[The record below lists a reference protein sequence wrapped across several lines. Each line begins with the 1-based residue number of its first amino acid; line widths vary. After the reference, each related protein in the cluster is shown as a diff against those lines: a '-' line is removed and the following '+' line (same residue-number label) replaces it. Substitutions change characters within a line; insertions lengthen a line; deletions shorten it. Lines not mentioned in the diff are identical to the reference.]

1 MFINLKTL
9 KDNPGEELLLILNSK
24 GLFEKKEY
32 NGKSWNNYKYEVI
45 QDGTV
50 FFLDATDA
58 LHRKL
63 SALDQGSSFNLS
75 YEEFTSNDGEL
86 RHYWKVEAVNEKPK
100 YENIKS
106 NEFKDHLN
114 RVKQASSNVKNLSD
128 KIKEENTT
136 YTNGARFGMI
146 FNNVVKIFIANKM
159 NMSTE
164 EIVNTFKRVEGWVEA
179 CENPAKLPLATKDNE
194 PVSRE
199 MLDNIVYDA
208 DDLPF

>member
-9 KDNPGEELLLILNSK
+9 KDNPGQEITLTLNS
-24 GLFEKKEY
+24 GGVFEKKEY

-45 QDGTV
+45 QDGQV
-50 FFLDATDA
+50 YSLDATDA

-63 SALDQGSSFNLS
+63 STLDQNTTFNLS
-75 YEEFTSNDGEL
+75 YEEFTSNEGQL
-86 RHYWKVEAVNEKPK
+86 RHYWNVELFEQPK
-100 YENIKS
+100 YENVKS

-199 MLDNIVYDA
+199 MLDTIVYDA